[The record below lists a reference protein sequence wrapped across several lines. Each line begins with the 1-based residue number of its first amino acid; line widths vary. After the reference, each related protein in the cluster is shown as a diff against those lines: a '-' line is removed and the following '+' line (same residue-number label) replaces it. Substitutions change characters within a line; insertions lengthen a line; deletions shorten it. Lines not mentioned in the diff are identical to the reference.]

1 MTVVYRIKEGDREWI
16 RVIMKGAPEVVV
28 RKCGYKQEENQVDI
42 KMDESDRIK
51 FLDGVVKIVAGQQ
64 QDEENW
70 TNGLKTIL
78 YAYRDL
84 DVY

>member
-16 RVIMKGAPEVVV
+16 RVVMKGAPEVVV
-28 RKCGYKQEENQVDI
+28 RKCGFKQEENHVDI
-42 KMDESDRIK
+42 KLDESDRIK
-51 FLDGVVKIVAGQQ
+51 FLDGVVKQVAGQQ
-64 QDEENW
+64 QDDEYS